1 MATARADRIT
11 LIEKIAR
18 VDWILLLVAALA
30 VGSGIVFIYSAT
42 WTSDNPDLR
51 DYYVKQL
58 YHALIG
64 FGLCGTLALIDYRTL
79 LKLAPLI
86 LLAGY
91 GLLVAV
97 LLFGTEVNN
106 ARSWFEWGFVRLQPA
121 ELVKLALVLFLA
133 WFLARR
139 GERAQNLWTFFWCCA
154 ATGACMALVLKQPDL
169 GSAMVFAPICFVM
182 MFVAGVRRRWLLMGL
197 ILGAVAAV
205 YAYLFLL
212 EEYQRDRLT
221 SFLYPE
227 RDPEGR
233 GYHVLQS
240 IKAVGSGGMLGR
252 GFMEGKQ
259 SILGFLPKDV
269 SFSDFIFS
277 VIGEEFGFLGSVILL
292 ATFAIIL
299 LMGLNIAVRA
309 RDLRGSLVAIGVCT
323 MFFTHI
329 FENIGMTIGVTPITG
344 IPLPF
349 ISYGGTFV
357 VTCLAGIGLLQ
368 SVHIHG
374 RPR

>member
-1 MATARADRIT
+1 MAAARADR
-11 LIEKIAR
+11 LSVIEKIAR
-18 VDWILLLVAALA
+18 VDWLLLLVAALA
-30 VGSGIVFIYSAT
+30 VCSGIVFIYSAT
-42 WTSDNPDLR
+42 WTSDNPELR

-58 YHALIG
+58 YHALVG
-64 FGLCGTLALIDYRTL
+64 FGLCGTLSLIDYRRL
-79 LKLAPLI
+79 LRLAPLV

-106 ARSWFEWGFVRLQPA
+106 AKSWFEWGFIRLQPA
-121 ELVKLALVLFLA
+121 ELVKLALILFLA
-133 WFLARR
+133 WFLSRR
-139 GERAQNLWTFFWCCA
+139 GEKVDNFWTFACCCA
-154 ATGACMALVLKQPDL
+154 ATGGCMGLVLKQPDL
-169 GSAMVFAPICFVM
+169 GSAMVFAPICFVL
-182 MFVAGVRRRWLLMGL
+182 MFVAGVRRRWLFMGL
-197 ILGAVAAV
+197 VLGAVIAV

-240 IKAVGSGGMLGR
+240 IKAIGSGGMLGR

-292 ATFAIIL
+292 SAFAIIL

-309 RDLRGSLVAIGVCT
+309 RDPRGALVATGVCT

-374 RPR
+374 HPR

>member
-1 MATARADRIT
+1 MPSARADRLSVID
-11 LIEKIAR
+11 KIAR
-18 VDWILLLVAALA
+18 VDWLLLLVASLA
-30 VGSGIVFIYSAT
+30 VGSGVVFIYSAT
-42 WTSDNPDLR
+42 WTSDNPELR
-51 DYYVKQL
+51 EYYARQL

-64 FGLCGTLALIDYRTL
+64 FGLCGTLALVDYRRL

-86 LLAGY
+86 LLGGY

-133 WFLARR
+133 WFLPWR
-139 GERAQNLWTFFWCCA
+139 GEKADNFWTFAWCCA
-154 ATGACMALVLKQPDL
+154 ATGGCMALVLKQPDL
-169 GSAMVFAPICFVM
+169 GSAMVFAPICFVLM
-182 MFVAGVRRRWLLMGL
+182 YVAGVKRRWLFMGI
-197 ILGAVAAV
+197 ILGTVVAV

-240 IKAVGSGGMLGR
+240 IKAIGSGGMLGR

-292 ATFAIIL
+292 SAFAIIL
-299 LMGLNIAVRA
+299 LMGLNISVRS
-309 RDLRGSLVAIGVCT
+309 RDLRGALVGTGVCT

-368 SVHIHG
+368 SVHIHSH
-374 RPR
+374 PR

>member
-1 MATARADRIT
+1 MATPRADRIT

-30 VGSGIVFIYSAT
+30 VASGIVFIYSAT

-64 FGLCGTLALIDYRTL
+64 FGLCGTLALIDYRAL

-139 GERAQNLWTFFWCCA
+139 GERVQNLWSFFWCCA
-154 ATGACMALVLKQPDL
+154 ATGTCMALVLKQPDL

>member
-1 MATARADRIT
+1 MAKALAGPS
-11 LIEKIAR
+11 LVEKITR
-18 VDWILLLVAALA
+18 VDWLLLAIAGLA
-30 VGSGIVFIYSAT
+30 VASGVVFIYSAT
-42 WTSDNPDLR
+42 WTSDSPELR
-51 DYYVKQL
+51 DYYSRQL
-58 YHALIG
+58 YHGLIG
-64 FGLCGTLALIDYRTL
+64 FGLCAAISMLDYRKL
-79 LKLAPLI
+79 LRFAPLI
-86 LLAGY
+86 LTAGY
-91 GLLVAV
+91 AMLVAV

-106 ARSWFEWGFVRLQPA
+106 ARSWFEWGFIRLQPA
-121 ELVKLALVLFLA
+121 ELVKLALIVFLA
-133 WFLARR
+133 WFLPRR
-139 GERAQNLWTFFWCCA
+139 GEKVSDFWTFAYCCTA
-154 ATGACMALVLKQPDL
+154 AGGCMALVLKQPDL
-169 GSAMVFAPICFVM
+169 GSAMVFAPIVFIM
-182 MFVAGVRRRWLLMGL
+182 MFVAGVKKRWLLLGI
-197 ILGAVAAV
+197 ILGLVVAV

-240 IKAVGSGGMLGR
+240 KKAIGSGGMLGR

-277 VIGEEFGFLGSVILL
+277 VIGEEFGFLGSVVMLSV
-292 ATFAIIL
+292 FAIIL

-309 RDLRGSLVAIGVCT
+309 RDLRGALLATGVCT

-368 SVHIHG
+368 SVHIH
-374 RPR
+374 RHPQ

>member
-1 MATARADRIT
+1 MAAARSDRLS
-11 LIEKIAR
+11 LIDKIAR
-18 VDWILLLVAALA
+18 VDWLLLLVACLA

-42 WTSDNPDLR
+42 WTSDSPELR

-64 FGLCGTLALIDYRTL
+64 FGICGTLALVDYRKL
-79 LKLAPLI
+79 LSLAPLI
-86 LLAGY
+86 LFAGY

-133 WFLARR
+133 WFLTWR
-139 GERAQNLWTFFWCCA
+139 GEKAENFWTFAWCCV
-154 ATGACMALVLKQPDL
+154 ATGGCMGLVLKQPDL
-169 GSAMVFAPICFVM
+169 GSAMVFAPICFVL
-182 MFVAGVRRRWLLMGL
+182 MFVAGVRKRWLLMG
-197 ILGAVAAV
+197 IVLGTVAAI

-240 IKAVGSGGMLGR
+240 IKAIGSGGMLGR

-292 ATFAIIL
+292 SAFAIIL
-299 LMGLNIAVRA
+299 LMGLNIAVRS
-309 RDLRGSLVAIGVCT
+309 RDPRGALVGVGVCT

-368 SVHIHG
+368 SVHIHSH
-374 RPR
+374 PR

>member
-64 FGLCGTLALIDYRTL
+64 FGLCGTLALIDYRAL

-182 MFVAGVRRRWLLMGL
+182 MFVAGVRRRWLLMGI

>member
-1 MATARADRIT
+1 MARAIARAPS
-11 LIEKIAR
+11 LVEKIAR
-18 VDWILLLVAALA
+18 VDWLLLAVAGLA
-30 VGSGIVFIYSAT
+30 VASGVVFIYSAT
-42 WTSDNPDLR
+42 WTSDSPELR
-51 DYYVKQL
+51 DYYARQL
-58 YHALIG
+58 YHAMIG
-64 FGLCGTLALIDYRTL
+64 FGLCGVLAVIDYKNL
-79 LKLAPLI
+79 LRLAPLI
-86 LLAGY
+86 LFAGY
-91 GLLVAV
+91 GMLLAV

-106 ARSWFEWGFVRLQPA
+106 ARSWFEWGFLRLQPA
-121 ELVKLALVLFLA
+121 ELVKIALVIFLA
-133 WFLARR
+133 WFLPWR
-139 GERAQNLWTFFWCCA
+139 GEKVKNFWTFA
-154 ATGACMALVLKQPDL
+154 IGSAVAGGCMALVLKQPDL

-182 MFVAGVRRRWLLMGL
+182 MFVAGVRKRWLFMGL
-197 ILGAVAAV
+197 VLGAVLAV

-240 IKAVGSGGMLGR
+240 IKAIGSGGMLGR

-277 VIGEEFGFLGSVILL
+277 VIGEEFGFLGSVIMLSV
-292 ATFAIIL
+292 FAIIL

-309 RDLRGSLVAIGVCT
+309 RDLQGALLATGVCT

-368 SVHIHG
+368 SVHIH
-374 RPR
+374 RHPQ

>member
-1 MATARADRIT
+1 MAAAGPNSPS

-18 VDWILLLVAALA
+18 VDWLLLAVAGLA
-30 VGSGIVFIYSAT
+30 VGSGVVFIYSAT
-42 WTSDNPDLR
+42 WTSDNPELR

-58 YHALIG
+58 YHSIIG
-64 FGLCGTLALIDYRTL
+64 FALCGTLALLDYRKL
-79 LKLAPLI
+79 LRLAPLI

-91 GLLVAV
+91 GILVAV

-133 WFLARR
+133 WFLPWR
-139 GERAQNLWTFFWCCA
+139 GEKVDNFWTFAWGCA
-154 ATGACMALVLKQPDL
+154 ATGGCMALVLKQPDL
-169 GSAMVFAPICFVM
+169 GSAMVFGPLCFVM
-182 MFVAGVRRRWLLMGL
+182 MFVAGVKKRWLLMGL
-197 ILGAVAAV
+197 VLGAVVAV
-205 YAYLFLL
+205 YAYFFYL
-212 EEYQRDRLT
+212 EPYQQARLT
-221 SFLYPE
+221 SFLDPG
-227 RDPEGR
+227 RDPEGY
-233 GYHVLQS
+233 GYHLQQS
-240 IKAVGSGGMLGR
+240 KTAIGSGGMLGR

-292 ATFAIIL
+292 SVFAIIL
-299 LMGLNIAVRA
+299 LMGLNIAVRS
-309 RDLRGSLVAIGVCT
+309 RDMRGALVATGVCT

-368 SVHIHG
+368 SVHIH
-374 RPR
+374 RQPR